1 MPDLA
6 HALPPPAADD
16 RTDPAATTLAARITR
31 QLVSVIE
38 AMPLATD
45 PFDHLILQQPLPP
58 RDYPALLA
66 ALPPDRYFRELRHS
80 DALLPDGRSARL
92 QFPLLPANIARLPPP
107 MRATWR
113 AVAQAA
119 AAPAVIEALRGRFA
133 AALSQA
139 SGRRAAQLRLRPYLT
154 LFRDLGGYRIAIHPD
169 SPRKAITLQI
179 YLPADDGQLHLGTL
193 FHRRDPAG
201 DAAGDPASDAVGGA
215 SDGDGGYALVQAMRF
230 APNSGYA
237 FAVTPSSFHS
247 VAPMRT
253 DDRPRNSLMLIVSHD
268 RGALVEGFKR
278 ARAWLRAG
286 YDRVRG
292 RDAAVESG
300 EGRYESM

>member
-6 HALPPPAADD
+6 HALPPPVADHRSDAA
-16 RTDPAATTLAARITR
+16 AATLAARITR

-38 AMPLATD
+38 ARPLATD
-45 PFDHLILQQPLPP
+45 PFDHLVLQQPLPP

-66 ALPPDRYFRELRHS
+66 ALPPDRYYRELRHS
-80 DALLPDGRSARL
+80 DALLPDGHSARL

-107 MRATWR
+107 TRATWR

-139 SGRRAAQLRLRPYLT
+139 SGKPATQLRLRPYLT

-169 SPRKAITLQI
+169 SPRKAITLQF
-179 YLPADDGQLHLGTL
+179 YLPADDAQLHLGTL

-201 DAAGDPASDAVGGA
+201 DAARDAVGGA
-215 SDGDGGYALVQAMRF
+215 SEGDGGYALVQAMRF

-268 RGALVEGFKR
+268 RGPLVEGFKR

>member
-1 MPDLA
+1 MPDIT

-16 RTDPAATTLAARITR
+16 CSGPAAATLAARITR

-45 PFDHLILQQPLPP
+45 PFDHLVLQQPLPP
-58 RDYPALLA
+58 RDYPTLLA
-66 ALPPDRYFRELRHS
+66 ALPPDRFYRELRHS

-107 MRATWR
+107 QRATWR

-139 SGRRAAQLRLRPYLT
+139 SGRPAAQLRLRPYLT

-169 SPRKAITLQI
+169 SPRKAITLQL
-179 YLPADDGQLHLGTL
+179 YLPADDAQLHLGTL
-193 FHRRDPAG
+193 FHRRNAAGGARASAG
-201 DAAGDPASDAVGGA
+201 DGD
-215 SDGDGGYALVQAMRF
+215 YTLVHAMRF

-237 FAVTPSSFHS
+237 FAVTPTSFHS
-247 VAPMRT
+247 VAPMRA

-268 RGALVEGFKR
+268 RGPLVEGFKR

-292 RDAAVESG
+292 RDAGVEAG

>member
-1 MPDLA
+1 MPDIA

-16 RTDPAATTLAARITR
+16 RSDPAAATLAARITR

-45 PFDHLILQQPLPP
+45 PFDHLVLQQPLPA

-66 ALPPDRYFRELRHS
+66 ALPPDRYYRELRHS

-133 AALSQA
+133 AAMSQT
-139 SGRRAAQLRLRPYLT
+139 SGRPAAQLRLRPYLT

-169 SPRKAITLQI
+169 SPRKAITLQL
-179 YLPADDGQLHLGTL
+179 YLPTDDAQLHLGTL
-193 FHRRDPAG
+193 FHRRTAAGGAG
-201 DAAGDPASDAVGGA
+201 DGE
-215 SDGDGGYALVQAMRF
+215 YALVHAMRF

-237 FAVTPSSFHS
+237 FAVTPTSFHS
-247 VAPMRT
+247 VAPMRA

-268 RGALVEGFKR
+268 RGPLVEGFKR

-292 RDAAVESG
+292 RDSAVEAG
-300 EGRYESM
+300 EGRCESM

>member
-1 MPDLA
+1 MPDIA

-16 RTDPAATTLAARITR
+16 RSDPAAATLATRITR

-45 PFDHLILQQPLPP
+45 PFDHLVLQQPLPA

-66 ALPPDRYFRELRHS
+66 ALPPDRYYRELRHS

-133 AALSQA
+133 AALSQT
-139 SGRRAAQLRLRPYLT
+139 SGRPAAQLRLRPYLT

-169 SPRKAITLQI
+169 SPRKAITLQL
-179 YLPADDGQLHLGTL
+179 YLPADDAQLHLGTL
-193 FHRRDPAG
+193 FHRRTAAGGAG
-201 DAAGDPASDAVGGA
+201 DE
-215 SDGDGGYALVQAMRF
+215 YALVHAMRF

-237 FAVTPSSFHS
+237 FAVTPTSFHS
-247 VAPMRT
+247 VAPMRA

-268 RGALVEGFKR
+268 RGPLVEGFKR

-292 RDAAVESG
+292 RDSAVEAG
-300 EGRYESM
+300 EGRCESM